1 MLTLEDLFPPYQLQ
15 IRCGDV
21 EMRVL
26 RDDDIPEIVELIR
39 SGITDASLPMP
50 FLADWHALPF
60 QLGVVDQQPAHSL
73 SWWWQQRATVAADNW
88 KLPLIVRR
96 GGVAVGMQ
104 DVMAEDF
111 PQRRSIESGSW
122 LASKWHGQGIGTRMR
137 QMMVALAFDEL
148 DALECRSGYIEGNAA
163 SAAVSRK
170 TGYVDVGARRIVQ
183 RNGGELVGGIEHEV
197 CVTPATFIR
206 PTEPIEISGADALRR
221 FFKIERF

>member
-1 MLTLEDLFPPYQLQ
+1 MLMLEDLFPPYQLQ

-39 SGITDASLPMP
+39 SGITDANLPMP

-60 QLGVVDQQPAHSL
+60 QLGVADQQPAHSL

-88 KLPLIVRR
+88 KLPPIVRR

-183 RNGGELVGGIEHEV
+183 RNGGELVGVIEHEMRV
-197 CVTPATFIR
+197 KPTTFIR